1 MPKKIKNPRRVRAR
15 TRVPGGYRAVHR
27 PTRWGNPFS
36 VEEHGRDQ
44 AIELYEQWLKE
55 HLRNDP
61 DFLEPLRGYN
71 LGCFC
76 ALDLACHADV
86 ILHKLYGSNR

>member
-1 MPKKIKNPRRVRAR
+1 M
-15 TRVPGGYRAVHR
+15 HR

-44 AIELYEQWLKE
+44 AIELYERWLE
-55 HLRNDP
+55 EQLRNDP

-76 ALDLACHADV
+76 ALDVACHADV
-86 ILHKLYGSNR
+86 ILRKLYGFNR

>member
-1 MPKKIKNPRRVRAR
+1 MARKVRNPRRAVAR
-15 TRVPGGYRAVHR
+15 RDANYRAVHR

-36 VEEHGRDQ
+36 LARYSRAESLKR
-44 AIELYEQWLKE
+44 YERWLDKRLTE
-55 HLRNDP
+55 DR

-76 ALDLACHADV
+76 SLDVACHADI
-86 ILHKLYGSNR
+86 ILRRLYE